1 MTTNYSRMPK
11 CIMIG
16 MLFLLFILFTACT
29 HHSKRHPQPPR
40 SNHPTQSRAS
50 MVEQQL
56 LTTIKQAEHLEP
68 GNPLLLS
75 SLYSLANFYHDRK
88 EYEKAAEQYEKALQI
103 KEAVSGPTHPDIA
116 ALLQR
121 YARLLSDANRPTEA
135 ANLLARAEAILA
147 KNSPQPR
154 RQ

>member
-1 MTTNYSRMPK
+1 MVGS
-11 CIMIG
+11 
-16 MLFLLFILFTACT
+16 LFLLFILFAACT
-29 HHSKRHPQPPR
+29 HHSKRQPQPLH
-40 SNHPTQSRAS
+40 SSHHTQSRAS

-56 LTTIKQAEHLEP
+56 LTTIHHAESLEP

-88 EYEKAAEQYEKALQI
+88 EYEKAAEQYQHALQI

-116 ALLQR
+116 VLLQR
-121 YARLLSDANRPTEA
+121 YARLLYEANQPTEA
-135 ANLLARAEAILA
+135 ANLIARAEAILA
-147 KNSPQPR
+147 KNTPQTH